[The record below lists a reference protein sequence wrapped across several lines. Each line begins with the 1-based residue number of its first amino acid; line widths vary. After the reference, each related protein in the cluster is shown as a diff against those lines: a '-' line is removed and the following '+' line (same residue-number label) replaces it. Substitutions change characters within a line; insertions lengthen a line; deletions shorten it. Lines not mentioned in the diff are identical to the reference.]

1 MVKEAWIVYT
11 LHYWIHFVRI
21 RLMFHFFTFEST
33 PFKFLKHGV
42 VVSPFKLS
50 FNPLRLK
57 ELASCSLPC
66 AASSPPVDSLGCNT
80 CHKIKCDQISGARRV
95 ALVPDNPTISG
106 GRMQS
111 PDSPASAAPGE
122 VAPSCQAERA
132 PLFFFA
138 STRFPPLSN
147 LLPSAA
153 AGRHL
158 ILRDVLDLA
167 WGSTFA
173 ASGTT
178 IHPWFCCSQIGR
190 FPGTYTRTHL
200 QSVVISGS

>member
-1 MVKEAWIVYT
+1 
-11 LHYWIHFVRI
+11 
-21 RLMFHFFTFEST
+21 MFHFFTFEST

-80 CHKIKCDQISGARRV
+80 CHKIRCDQISGARDW
-95 ALVPDNPTISG
+95 LNSTISG
-106 GRMQS
+106 VRMLVTES

-122 VAPSCQAERA
+122 VAPSRQAERA
-132 PLFFFA
+132 PRFFFA
-138 STRFPPLSN
+138 SARFPPLSN

-167 WGSTFA
+167 
-173 ASGTT
+173 
-178 IHPWFCCSQIGR
+178 
-190 FPGTYTRTHL
+190 
-200 QSVVISGS
+200 